1 MMRPHPVAAVVLL
14 TVLNVAAP
22 SSQELL
28 PVKNPGFEDDLQ
40 HWSPKIEPAEPEAI
54 QIDTEVFHSGKA
66 SLRIRQARSS
76 SYSNVVQ
83 AIAIEPYHNYVARC
97 WIRAD
102 DVKRSGIGL
111 NFYIGDIR
119 GFNVRAIED
128 DTQREG
134 TFDWRQVTIPFNAG
148 RHDKITIIPYLHE
161 STGTVWFDDIELF
174 PLETGWKP
182 PEGVQPR
189 PMINA
194 PALPLDQQF
203 NYDTV
208 STEIQTPHLVWA
220 KPLVGGPIR
229 TLVVAPAW
237 AQRESIELAQRC
249 DVNVAALMTHRRD
262 AIGVDNQHYGALT
275 RAEAEA
281 LATSKADGSYDVIII
296 GKVKWS
302 ILPESVREKL
312 LAQVRGGAG
321 LIWILGPGDELP
333 REIAEVLSP
342 SPEVAEGLPLASLP
356 AFSAYASDLDAAAG
370 IVRSSS
376 LGQGRVIVLD
386 YGEQQLAAHHYLT
399 PAMDGPPAEPP
410 LHYEYYQALL
420 CRAVLA
426 AAARD
431 TVRISIAPPNMT
443 GTTGAID
450 AHISSNTPRAA
461 ALDLTMRSADGR
473 HTVATT
479 TQGVT
484 ISADGTDLR
493 LVVPPGLPAGPCYAE
508 LRLRSDDGTIGFA
521 AVAADVDI
529 AVSVDGLT
537 VQPARVA
544 PGDEF
549 SVGGEVRSLLA
560 QLQTTTIR
568 CFDAHGREWAHA
580 TLPRPIGPFAVSIP
594 ATGSLTVANR
604 IVVEVRDARQLLAEA
619 SVTLLIRHPYPVDDF
634 SLVLWPGAGRDYVGY
649 RLWEIIARDYGGDIV
664 DMGAGPWEPT
674 PLSEPDR
681 AGLRTMLDL
690 VTGLD
695 MRPLPYISRIWAEK
709 LSENGLIRTPCLSD
723 PAYLQAL
730 TNSLKERAAICAD
743 YAPAGYTLGDEC
755 FVATSGDV
763 CFSEHCVADFPAF
776 LMRRHGTA
784 DALNTAWGGP
794 VPEPAKLPLAQAR
807 EHHGPGA
814 WVDHRLHA
822 EDRFTDT
829 IALGREAIRE
839 VDPGARVGF
848 DGAFP
853 TGTHSGYDWWALSQT
868 MDVWNVYWQRDQHLA
883 MKSFASADTLTG
895 LWYGGYVYGPAG
907 KTHAHGVR
915 WLPWYSLAHRMNGAW
930 FYSPYTVVGGAGE
943 TGFAP
948 DFHPFPCWSNSAEEL
963 AEIKAGI
970 GKLIL
975 TAEPYPPQVGVV
987 LSPASMH
994 ALTYHAL
1001 TPGHTSSVER
1011 AAELLEDLSVPYEL
1025 IADTA
1030 IAEGALRQK
1039 PYRALW
1045 LPMASALSER
1055 TSRAIERFARDGG
1068 LVIADALPAVFTE
1081 SGAPL
1086 DHGRLDGLFG
1096 IKRTGPIRLEMVI
1109 GGVDG
1114 FMPVVTCDQGIEAAG
1129 ARAAENVDAIPLLMR
1144 HTAGGGGA
1152 ALLNLTLD
1160 GYREMRGPMG
1170 VGVRARVMEL
1180 LRSAGVQRPAVL
1192 SARGDIPDQVLTSV
1206 FTAGGNNYVLAVRH
1220 PYASW
1225 EAEPVAVTFAH
1236 KGHVYDCRAGD
1247 YIGETDRLE
1256 TTMMPGDARLWA
1268 VLPEW
1273 IEGLTLRATPGTQ
1286 AGEDTEIRVS
1296 LRGAAPNARG
1306 VLHLEV
1312 TGPDGAAIRWLT
1324 QNAVITGASATL
1336 HVPTA
1341 LSDPPGSYAA
1351 TVRNVAT
1358 GTEAT
1363 CRWAVAQ

>member
-1 MMRPHPVAAVVLL
+1 MRLHLLCALLMSVVFL
-14 TVLNVAAP
+14 AP
-22 SSQELL
+22 TAQCQELL
-28 PVKNPGFEDDLQ
+28 PVNNPGFEDDLR

-83 AIAIEPYHNYVARC
+83 PIAVEPYHNYVARC
-97 WIRAD
+97 WIKAD

-119 GFNVRAIED
+119 GFSVRAIED

-134 TFDWRQVTIPFNAG
+134 TFDWRQVTIPFNSG
-148 RHDKITIIPYLHE
+148 RHEMITIIPYLHE

-194 PALPLDQQF
+194 PALPLDRQF

-208 STEIQTPHLVWA
+208 STEIETPHLVWA
-220 KPLVGGPIR
+220 RPLAGGPIR
-229 TLVVAPAW
+229 VLVIAPAW

-249 DVNVAALMTHRRD
+249 DVKVTALMTHRRD
-262 AIGVDNQHYGALT
+262 ALGVDNQHYGALT

-296 GKVKWS
+296 GKVRWS
-302 ILPESVREKL
+302 ILPETVREKL

-321 LIWILGPGDELP
+321 LVWILGPGDELP
-333 REIAEVLSP
+333 REIAAVLSP
-342 SPEVAEGLPLASLP
+342 SPEVAEALPLASLP
-356 AFSAYASDLDAAAG
+356 ALNAYASDYDAAAG
-370 IVRSSS
+370 SCRAGD
-376 LGQGRVIVLD
+376 LDQGRVVILD
-386 YGEQQLAAHHYLT
+386 YGEQQLAGHHYLT
-399 PAMDGPPAEPP
+399 PAMDGPPAEPA

-431 TVRISIAPPNMT
+431 TVRISLAAPNMT
-443 GTTGAID
+443 GNSGTINAHLASD
-450 AHISSNTPRAA
+450 APRRAT
-461 ALDLTMRSADGR
+461 LELTMRSADGR
-473 HTVATT
+473 HAVAAP
-479 TQGVT
+479 TQEVT

-521 AVAADVDI
+521 AVAADVGL

-537 VQPARVA
+537 VQPGRVA

-549 SVGGEVRSLLA
+549 SVKGEVRSLLA

-580 TLPRPIGPFAVSIP
+580 TLPRPIGPFAIGIP
-594 ATGSLTVANR
+594 ATGSLTVGNR
-604 IVVEVRDARQLLAEA
+604 IVVEVRDDRQLLAET
-619 SVTLLIRHPYPVDDF
+619 SLPLLIRHPYPVDDF
-634 SLVLWPGAGRDYVGY
+634 SLVLWPGAGRDYIGY
-649 RLWEIIARDYGGDIV
+649 RLWEIVARDYGGDIV

-723 PAYLQAL
+723 PAYLQSL
-730 TNSLKERAAICAD
+730 TDSLKERAAICAD

-763 CFSEHCVADFPAF
+763 CFSEHCVADFPEF
-776 LMRRHGTA
+776 LLRRHGSRATI
-784 DALNTAWGGP
+784 TSAWGKP
-794 VPEPAKLPLAQAR
+794 QPAPIKLPLMKAR
-807 EHHGPGA
+807 EQTSPAA

-822 EDRFTDT
+822 EDRFTET

-853 TGTHSGYDWWALSQT
+853 TGTHSGYDWWALSRC
-868 MDVWNVYWQRDQHLA
+868 MDIWNVYWQRDQHLA

-943 TGFAP
+943 TGFGP

-975 TAEPYPPQVGVV
+975 TAEPYPPQVGIV

-1011 AAELLEDLSVPYEL
+1011 GAELLEDLCVPYEL

-1086 DHGRLDGLFG
+1086 EHGRLDGLFG
-1096 IKRTGPIRLEMVI
+1096 IKRTGPIKLEMLI

-1114 FMPVVTCDQGIEAAG
+1114 FMPVVACDQGIEAAG

-1144 HTAGGGGA
+1144 HTGGGGAA

-1160 GYREMRGPMG
+1160 GYKEMRGPMG

-1192 SARGDIPDQVLTSV
+1192 SARGDIADQVLTSV
-1206 FTAGGNNYVLAVRH
+1206 FSAGGNRYVLAVRH

-1225 EAEPVAVTFAH
+1225 EPESVVVSFAQRS
-1236 KGHVYDCRAGD
+1236 HVYDCRSGS
-1247 YIGETDRLE
+1247 YLGETDRAE

-1268 VLPEW
+1268 VLPER
-1273 IEGLTLRATPGTQ
+1273 IEGLTLTATPGAQ
-1286 AGEDTEIRVS
+1286 PGDDTEIAVD
-1296 LRGAAPNARG
+1296 LHGATPDAHG
-1306 VLHLEV
+1306 VLHLQV
-1312 TGPDGAAIRWLT
+1312 TGPDGAAISWLA
-1324 QNAVITGASATL
+1324 QNAVITGAAATL
-1336 HVPTA
+1336 RVPSA
-1341 LSDPPGSYAA
+1341 LNDPTGTYTA
-1351 TVRNVAT
+1351 TVRHVASGAGAHCT
-1358 GTEAT
+1358 WTIA
-1363 CRWAVAQ
+1363 R